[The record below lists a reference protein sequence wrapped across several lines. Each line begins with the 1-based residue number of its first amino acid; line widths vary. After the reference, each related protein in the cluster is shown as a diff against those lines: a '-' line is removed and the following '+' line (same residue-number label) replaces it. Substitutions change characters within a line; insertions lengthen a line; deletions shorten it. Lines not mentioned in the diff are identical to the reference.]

1 MKEISSQNLQAAL
14 LHVCELIIKSEPM
27 LTELDSTIGDGDH
40 GFGMRDGFTEL
51 RQVLETQS
59 FASPYELAIT
69 SGITLVKAMGG
80 ASGVIFGTLF
90 IGGHEA
96 LVSPEG
102 HHLSSMD
109 ADTIRSYFKLSAQ
122 SIARRGRT
130 KPNDRTMLD
139 ALLYAVD
146 AMEKT
151 KTTDVK
157 ELLKSAWEG
166 ACLGA
171 EATKQMRPQIGRA
184 KNFRDKALGYPDP
197 GAVST
202 AIIFKGLYEGVSS
215 IQTNQ

>member
-1 MKEISSQNLQAAL
+1 MKEISTQNLQSAL
-14 LHVCELIIKSEPM
+14 LYVCELIIESEPM

-51 RQVLETQS
+51 QQVLKTQS
-59 FASPYELAIT
+59 FASLYELTIA
-69 SGITLVKAMGG
+69 SGITLVKTMGG

-90 IGGHEA
+90 IGGHDA

-102 HHLSSMD
+102 QHLLSMD
-109 ADTIRSYFKLSAQ
+109 VDTIRRYFRLSAQ

-146 AMEKT
+146 AMDKADT
-151 KTTDVK
+151 ADVV
-157 ELLKSAWEG
+157 ELLRCGWEG

-197 GAVST
+197 GAIST
-202 AIIFKGLYEGVSS
+202 SIIFKGLYEGLSAF
-215 IQTNQ
+215 QTNQ